1 MSDLKHLPLPYFLID
16 IEYNILAYSAASE
29 DVFSVGK
36 KFLELVD
43 WESHK
48 KIKTLFEHKDS
59 KAEGELIM
67 KTKFSPYALFDI
79 SVNWH
84 EDRGHV
90 ICIEKDHRLSELEN
104 IVQKHRV
111 RLAETDLELLEKKE
125 QVEKSLLEIK
135 SLSCPF
141 IKLTKTSALVPLFG
155 NLDEKLIG
163 QNEDRVLNQSQE
175 GGYQEILF
183 DLNGVGELTIEGVE
197 AFISL
202 VKELQVM
209 GLQPS
214 IIGVKPHH
222 AFFLNH
228 STAVPDVPYLNS
240 LSKAFKISH

>member
-29 DVFSVGK
+29 EIFSVGK

-48 KIKTLFEHKDS
+48 KIKNLFEHKES
-59 KAEGELIM
+59 KAEGELNM

-84 EDRGHV
+84 GDRGHV

-104 IVQKHRV
+104 IVEKHRI

-141 IKLTKTSALVPLFG
+141 IKLTRTSALVPLFG
-155 NLDEKLIG
+155 DLDEKVIR

-202 VKELQVM
+202 VKEMQVM
-209 GLQPS
+209 GLQPA

-228 STAVPDVPYLNS
+228 STAVPEVPYLNS